1 MIESG
6 ARAEAPQVTEQEQ
19 RGPIGIVLGL
29 IGLVGRIVGGSIFAI
44 VLMAIAALA
53 GASQIVNLL
62 IGDGSVASILFL
74 LMLAIV
80 LADLIAKFIGILGS
94 TLPDLVPKL
103 DDEHV
108 KRASLIRRLRPGQTV
123 ALLSGAN
130 AARVVLFLVMFALL
144 GASYS
149 ASPASAQQALFGPL
163 RPVEAIET
171 FLREGIAGSL
181 GYFLFFLGPDT
192 LKPITNAIIG
202 RTAHVTDDRRRTL
215 FGWLAPVRPRLRARD
230 TADPRYADHLC
241 ACALARPRDP
251 REPVGRDL
259 HPLRHVDAKQIER

>member
-1 MIESG
+1 
-6 ARAEAPQVTEQEQ
+6 
-19 RGPIGIVLGL
+19 
-29 IGLVGRIVGGSIFAI
+29 
-44 VLMAIAALA
+44 
-53 GASQIVNLL
+53 
-62 IGDGSVASILFL
+62 
-74 LMLAIV
+74 MLAIV

-94 TLPDLVPKL
+94 TFPDLVPKL
-103 DDEHV
+103 DDEHI

-192 LKPITNAIIG
+192 LKPITNAIIAEPLTSPTIDG
-202 RTAHVTDDRRRTL
+202 ELFLVGLRLYGLAFVLAILRTL
-215 FGWLAPVRPRLRARD
+215 VTPIIYVRARLRAR
-230 TADPRYADHLC
+230 AILENP
-241 ACALARPRDP
+241 
-251 REPVGRDL
+251 
-259 HPLRHVDAKQIER
+259 